1 MLFFSDSFISP
12 FIAHMKKLLI
22 GAIICTTLVIA
33 GCSINGDPKAYNDQL
48 INIHQWVLDQY
59 QVYIN
64 DLGSGET
71 PTLTKDRQTTLDTI
85 KKAQNSYATMEWYKW
100 DTDLLQSLVAYMS
113 GLDMV
118 VRNQEWKVI
127 SFLFSSSGE
136 LTTEQQIEYK
146 GLSDQIEKSL
156 TDLDQK
162 LQQTQE
168 TFAKKRNY
176 QLKTIE

>member
-1 MLFFSDSFISP
+1 MMLS
-12 FIAHMKKLLI
+12 A
-22 GAIICTTLVIA
+22 LVVT
-33 GCSINGDPKAYNDQL
+33 GCSFNSDPKAYNDQL
-48 INIHQWVLDQY
+48 IDIHQWVLDQY

-64 DLGSGET
+64 DLGSGEM
-71 PTLTKDRQTTLDTI
+71 PTLTKNRQSTLDVI
-85 KKAQNSYATMEWYKW
+85 KTAQNSYATMDWYKW
-100 DTDLLQSLVAYMS
+100 DTTLLQSLVTYMS

-127 SFLFSSSGE
+127 NFLSSSSGE
-136 LTTEQQIEYK
+136 LTTEQQIQYK
-146 GLSDQIEKSL
+146 GLSDEIEKSL

-168 TFAKKRNY
+168 AFSKKRNY